1 MAKWWPSK
9 RPSPEPPRLLTR
21 GPRSFIMCFV
31 RYAGQSLP
39 LSIMGGD
46 GMSNQHFQQRPTLK
60 DSTTTRQNSKRK
72 REEKR
77 RAVAGS
83 ELIIPSK
90 LINVSFADDSILLRK
105 FAPIVRFHW
114 TCRRGQ
120 RRPWR
125 DASEGKWTARYFPL
139 PGSSGFCCL

>member
-9 RPSPEPPRLLTR
+9 RPSPEPPRLLAR

-60 DSTTTRQNSKRK
+60 DSTTTRQKGK
-72 REEKR
+72 TE
-77 RAVAGS
+77 GGG

-105 FAPIVRFHW
+105 FVPIVRFHW

-139 PGSSGFCCL
+139 PGSRRFCCL

>member
-1 MAKWWPSK
+1 
-9 RPSPEPPRLLTR
+9 
-21 GPRSFIMCFV
+21 
-31 RYAGQSLP
+31 
-39 LSIMGGD
+39 
-46 GMSNQHFQQRPTLK
+46 MSNQHFQQRPTLK
-60 DSTTTRQNSKRK
+60 DSTTIRQKGK
-72 REEKR
+72 TE
-77 RAVAGS
+77 GGG

-90 LINVSFADDSILLRK
+90 LINVSFADDSILLGK

-139 PGSSGFCCL
+139 PGSRGFCCR